1 MFDGQWH
8 HIAAVYDGS
17 QKILYVD
24 GQVDAQKSYSSTVST
39 NNVNVRIG
47 FNSEY
52 PVGQYDGLQDD
63 VRIYDRPLSASE
75 VQALMV
81 PSDPPLVNIDAPAV
95 GTLFR
100 AGELISFSADASDTE
115 DGSLP
120 DAAFSWEVLL
130 TQGGTTSSVLTL
142 DGARAGSFAVPIT
155 GLAVTGALQYEIRV
169 TVTDT
174 DGLTG
179 DDSVTLDPDRVALS
193 FSTAPPGLVLYLD
206 GSPSTAPFAID
217 TLIGYQHS
225 VEAPDAAAGSTLFT
239 FDSWSDG
246 GAQIHA
252 IGAPASA
259 TSYIATYTVTELD
272 PTLDQDGDGL
282 LNGFEIQFG
291 FDPFDSSDANLD
303 PDGDSLTNL
312 EEQGFGTDPTL
323 ADTDGDGLDDP
334 QELTIGTDPSDP
346 DTDGDTFP
354 DGDEVAAGTDPLD
367 PASFPDLSDP
377 DLLAWYTFASDGA
390 GVITDASGKGN
401 DASCT
406 PGGTCPA
413 FVSGDGQPAGSYDFA
428 GDGNYIELPN
438 ESAFDFTTQFS
449 ISLWM
454 RSSSPP
460 NEWAQLVG
468 KGDSAW
474 GIERQQTTNTL
485 SFTTFAPSPD
495 NMPGSTN
502 VFDGQWHHIAA
513 VYDGSQ
519 KTLYVDG
526 QVDAQKSYS
535 QSVSTN
541 DVNVRLGFNTEY
553 PVGQYDGLLD
563 DLRIFGRPLKS
574 G

>member
-1 MFDGQWH
+1 MLEQEPATRSQRGAGMRDDG
-8 HIAAVYDGS
+8 
-17 QKILYVD
+17 
-24 GQVDAQKSYSSTVST
+24 
-39 NNVNVRIG
+39 
-47 FNSEY
+47 
-52 PVGQYDGLQDD
+52 
-63 VRIYDRPLSASE
+63 
-75 VQALMV
+75 
-81 PSDPPLVNIDAPAV
+81 
-95 GTLFR
+95 
-100 AGELISFSADASDTE
+100 
-115 DGSLP
+115 
-120 DAAFSWEVLL
+120 
-130 TQGGTTSSVLTL
+130 
-142 DGARAGSFAVPIT
+142 
-155 GLAVTGALQYEIRV
+155 
-169 TVTDT
+169 T
-174 DGLTG
+174 DGVEPARPRGEGGPRLEADIPLREVRVVFG
-179 DDSVTLDPDRVALS
+179 DIRGIAHDQVERHAGYRRV
-193 FSTAPPGLVLYLD
+193 PG
-206 GSPSTAPFAID
+206 A
-217 TLIGYQHS
+217 
-225 VEAPDAAAGSTLFT
+225 

-401 DASCT
+401 DASCS

-428 GDGNYIELPN
+428 GNGNYIELPN

-454 RSSSPP
+454 RSSNPP

-541 DVNVRLGFNTEY
+541 NVNVRLGFNTEY

-563 DLRIFGRPLKS
+563 DLRIFGRPLS
-574 G
+574 QAEIQQIVAGATP